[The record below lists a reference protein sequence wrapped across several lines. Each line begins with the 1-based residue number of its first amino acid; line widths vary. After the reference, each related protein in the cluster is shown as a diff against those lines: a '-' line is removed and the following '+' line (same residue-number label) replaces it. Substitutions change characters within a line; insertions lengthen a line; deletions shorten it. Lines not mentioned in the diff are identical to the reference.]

1 MSVKTL
7 VPRKKIQV
15 VPAFTGAA
23 FSSGDGLGVKFT
35 IPAAGLI
42 GGGGGIICSAVLVSK
57 IAFVAADLFIFDS
70 DFTGV
75 ADNAAFV
82 LTVAD
87 AGKLVGAVNFTAGT
101 AMGTPSVSQVAAL
114 NLSFQSNAGGNL
126 YGQLVT
132 RGTPTYTAGDL
143 TINLIVQPDR
153 G

>member
-1 MSVKTL
+1 MYKTL
-7 VPRKKIQV
+7 VPRRKIQV

-23 FSSGDGLGVKFT
+23 FSNGDAVGVKFT
-35 IPAAGLI
+35 IPGAGII
-42 GGGGGIICSAVLVSK
+42 GGGGGIIVSAVLVSK
-57 IAFVAADLFIFDS
+57 IAFVATDLLIFDA

-75 ADNAAFV
+75 ADNAAFA

-87 AGKLVGAVNFTAGT
+87 AGKVVGSASFASGV

-114 NLSFQSNAGGNL
+114 NLSFQSGPSGNL
-126 YGQLVT
+126 FGQIVT

-143 TINLIVQPDR
+143 TLTLIVQPDR